1 VGRAPLR
8 AAWTDTALAGLLE
21 RAVRLAVG
29 NAEAGGHPFGAL
41 VERDGEV
48 LGSGVNAALR
58 DRDPVAHA
66 ETVALR
72 DACGRLGTL
81 DLSGATLV
89 SSAEPCPMCLSAA
102 LLAGVS
108 RIVYAAPQEA
118 AAAAGFV
125 LPPALAE
132 LDAAWRGL
140 APGLAEHVPTPGA
153 EEPFARFSRAAEG
166 WSRAPLESPVRELRL
181 AVTVPEYERT
191 LAFYRDGLGL
201 PVVEAWDAPEGNGAV
216 LDAGRATLELLS
228 TGQAELV
235 DRVEV
240 GERVAGPIR
249 VALEVE
255 DSARA
260 AEELVA
266 AGAQLVG
273 GPVVTPWRHRNVRL
287 DAPGGLQLTL
297 YSVLDETP

>member
-1 VGRAPLR
+1 M
-8 AAWTDTALAGLLE
+8 TDAALAGLLE
-21 RAVRLAVG
+21 RAVRLALV
-29 NAEAGGHPFGAL
+29 NAEAGEHPFGAL
-41 VERDGEV
+41 VVRDGEV
-48 LGSGVNAALR
+48 LGTGVNAALR
-58 DRDPVAHA
+58 DRDPTSHA
-66 ETVALR
+66 ETAALR
-72 DACGRLGTL
+72 DACRRLGTL
-81 DLSGATLV
+81 DLGDAVVV
-89 SSAEPCPMCLSAA
+89 SSAEPCPMCRAAA

-108 RIVYAAPQEA
+108 RLVYAAPKEVA
-118 AAAAGFV
+118 AAHGFV

-132 LDAAWRGL
+132 LDAVWRDV
-140 APGLAEHVPTPGA
+140 APGLVEPVPTPGA
-153 EEPFARFSRAAEG
+153 EEPFAVFAELAG
-166 WSRAPLESPVRELRL
+166 GEARAPRESPVRELRL
-181 AVTVPEYERT
+181 AVTVEEYERA
-191 LAFYRDGLGL
+191 LAFYRDTLGL

-260 AEELVA
+260 AEELVGG
-266 AGAQLVG
+266 GAEVIG

-287 DAPGGLQLTL
+287 RAPGDLQLTL
-297 YSVLDETP
+297 YTVLDETP

>member
-1 VGRAPLR
+1 VTN
-8 AAWTDTALAGLLE
+8 AALGELLA
-21 RAVRLAVG
+21 RAVRLAVE

-41 VERDGEV
+41 VERDGDV
-48 LGSGVNAALR
+48 LGTGVNTVLR
-58 DRDPVAHA
+58 DRDPAAHA

-81 DLSGATLV
+81 DLGGATLV
-89 SSAEPCPMCLSAA
+89 SSAAPCPMCRAAA
-102 LLAGVS
+102 LLAGIS
-108 RIVYAAPQEA
+108 RIVYAAPQEM

-140 APGLAEHVPTPGA
+140 APGLVEHVPTPGA
-153 EEPFARFSRAAEG
+153 EEPFARFCRAEG
-166 WSRAPLESPVRELRL
+166 RAEPQPPESPVRELRL

-191 LAFYRDGLGL
+191 LAFYRDVLGL

-240 GERVAGPIR
+240 GKRVAGPIR

-266 AGAQLVG
+266 GGAELVG
-273 GPVVTPWRHRNVRL
+273 GPIVTPWRHRNVRL

>member
-1 VGRAPLR
+1 V
-8 AAWTDTALAGLLE
+8 TDAALAGLLE
-21 RAVRLAVG
+21 RAVRLAVE

-41 VERDGEV
+41 VVRDGEV
-48 LGSGVNAALR
+48 LGTGVNAALR
-58 DRDPVAHA
+58 ERDPTAHA
-66 ETVALR
+66 ETAALR
-72 DACGRLGTL
+72 DACRRLGTL
-81 DLSGATLV
+81 DLGGAVVV
-89 SSAEPCPMCLSAA
+89 SSTEPCPMCRAAA

-108 RIVYAAPQEA
+108 RLVYAAPKEV

-125 LPPALAE
+125 LPPGLAE
-132 LDAAWRGL
+132 LDAVWRGL
-140 APGLAEHVPTPGA
+140 APGLVEHVPTPGA
-153 EEPFARFSRAAEG
+153 EEPFAISSELAGGEE
-166 WSRAPLESPVRELRL
+166 RAPRESPVRELRL
-181 AVTVPEYERT
+181 AVTVEEYERA
-191 LAFYRDGLGL
+191 LAFYRDTLGL

-260 AEELVA
+260 AEELVGG
-266 AGAQLVG
+266 GAEVIG

-287 DAPGGLQLTL
+287 RAPGDLQLTL
-297 YSVLDETP
+297 YTVLDETP

>member
-1 VGRAPLR
+1 V
-8 AAWTDTALAGLLE
+8 TDAALAGLLE
-21 RAVRLAVG
+21 RAVRLAVE
-29 NAEAGGHPFGAL
+29 NAEAGEHPFGAL
-41 VERDGEV
+41 VARDGEV
-48 LGSGVNAALR
+48 LGTGVNAALR
-58 DRDPVAHA
+58 ERDPTAHA
-66 ETVALR
+66 ETAALR
-72 DACGRLGTL
+72 DACRRLGTL
-81 DLSGATLV
+81 DLSGAAVV
-89 SSAEPCPMCLSAA
+89 SSAEPCPMCRAAA

-108 RIVYAAPQEA
+108 RLVYAAPKEVA
-118 AAAAGFV
+118 AAHGFV

-132 LDAAWRGL
+132 LDAVWRDL
-140 APGLAEHVPTPGA
+140 APGLVEHVPTRGA
-153 EEPFARFSRAAEG
+153 EEPFAVFSGPAGGQERTP
-166 WSRAPLESPVRELRL
+166 RESPVRELRL
-181 AVTVPEYERT
+181 AVTVEEYERA
-191 LAFYRDGLGL
+191 LAFYRDTLGL

-260 AEELVA
+260 AEELVGG
-266 AGAQLVG
+266 GAEVIG

-287 DAPGGLQLTL
+287 RAPGDLQLTL
-297 YSVLDETP
+297 YTVLDETP